1 MRKAKTISDLRTQ
14 KYKSVSVKDEMRN
27 NLINKMRSKEQ
38 LFKGIIGYEETVIPQ
53 IQNAVLSGQDIVLLG
68 ERGQAKSRLIRA
80 LVELLDDE
88 IPVIEGC
95 EINDDPLNPTCSS
108 CKDLVKKHKGLTPI
122 KWIGKEERYGEK
134 LATPDITV
142 ADLIGEVDP
151 IKVAEGRYL
160 SDDYTIHYGLI
171 PRSLH

>member
-108 CKDLVKKHKGLTPI
+108 CKDLVKKHKGLPPI
-122 KWIGKEERYGEK
+122 KWIGKEE
-134 LATPDITV
+134 LS
-142 ADLIGEVDP
+142 LIH
-151 IKVAEGRYL
+151 I
-160 SDDYTIHYGLI
+160 
-171 PRSLH
+171 